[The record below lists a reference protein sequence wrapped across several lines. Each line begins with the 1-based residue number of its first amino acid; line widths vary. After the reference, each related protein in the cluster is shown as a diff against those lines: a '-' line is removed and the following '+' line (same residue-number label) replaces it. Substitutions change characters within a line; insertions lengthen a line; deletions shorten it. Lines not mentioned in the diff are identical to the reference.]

1 MHNKIWTHFAKVIL
15 LLSAQIIFNS
25 FSPEILHTVH
35 LPCKNIHY
43 FFHCTTNGYSTIQEK
58 KNQTIHLIVYDVYE
72 IKAML

>member
-15 LLSAQIIFNS
+15 LLSAQIIFNF
-25 FSPEILHTVH
+25 FSLKSYTQCICHVKIYIVFFTALQMGILQF
-35 LPCKNIHY
+35 K
-43 FFHCTTNGYSTIQEK
+43 EK